1 MPTAKKLPSGSWRV
15 RVYSHTDKNGKKVC
29 ESFTAPTKREAELKA
44 AEFANRK
51 DRKNKTD
58 LTVYEAIKGYID
70 AKEGV
75 LSPSTIRAYRT
86 QLRNNYKSIENIP
99 IKKLDTERL
108 QIFVSSLTDSVSSKS
123 VSNIYGLLSSS
134 LRFYMPNTQFNVT
147 LPKKTKSRKFAPS
160 DKEVQ
165 ALYNSAPP
173 ELKKCIAIGAF
184 TGMRRGEICAL
195 TFGDIKGNI
204 IHVTKDIV
212 QGSDNKWHLKDMPKT
227 EDSCRDCY
235 VPKKVL
241 DLIGTGEKEENIINY
256 KNPTSVTRV
265 FTRIRDRLG
274 INICFHDLRHY
285 YATIGAVL
293 GVPQSFLEKM
303 GGWAKGSNT
312 MQRVYQGTTE
322 ELENEYN
329 RKMADHF
336 NGLL

>member
-1 MPTAKKLPSGSWRV
+1 MATAKKLPSGNWRV
-15 RVYSHTDKNGKKVC
+15 RVFSHTDKNGKKIC
-29 ESFTAPTKREAELKA
+29 ESFTAPTKREAEQKA
-44 AEFANRK
+44 AEWANRK
-51 DRKNKTD
+51 CRRSKSD

-75 LSPSTIRAYRT
+75 LSPSTIRAYRV
-86 QLRNNYKSIENIP
+86 QLRNSYKAIENIP
-99 IKKLDTERL
+99 IKKLDTEQL
-108 QIFVSSLTDSVSSKS
+108 QIFVSSLTESVTPKS

-134 LRFYMPNTQFNVT
+134 LRFYMPDIHFNVT
-147 LPKKTKSRKFAPS
+147 LPKKAKSRKSTPS
-160 DKEVQ
+160 DKDIKT
-165 ALYNSAPP
+165 LYESAPP

-184 TGMRRGEICAL
+184 TGMRRGEICAV
-195 TFGDIKGNI
+195 TYGDIEGNI
-204 IHVTKDIV
+204 VHVTKDLV
-212 QGSDNKWHLKDMPKT
+212 QDSHNRWILKDMPKT
-227 EDSCRDCY
+227 EDSYRDCY

-241 DLIGTGEKEENIINY
+241 ELIGTGEKGENIIKY

-312 MQRVYQGTTE
+312 MQRVYQGTIS
-322 ELENEYN
+322 ELEEEYSK
-329 RKMADHF
+329 KMANHF
-336 NGLL
+336 NSLL

>member
-1 MPTAKKLPSGSWRV
+1 MATAKKLPSGNWRV
-15 RVYSHTDKNGKKVC
+15 LVFSHKDGNGKRIY
-29 ESFTAPTKREAELKA
+29 ESFTAPSKREAEQKA
-44 AEFANRK
+44 AEWANKK
-51 DRKNKTD
+51 DRRNKSA

-75 LSPSTIRAYRT
+75 LSPSTIRAYRV
-86 QLRNNYKSIENIP
+86 QLRNNYSSIEKTP
-99 IKKLDTERL
+99 IKKLTTEQL
-108 QIFVSSLTDSVSSKS
+108 QIFVSSLVEKVTPKS

-134 LRFYMPNTQFNVT
+134 LRFYMPDTQFNVT
-147 LPKKTKSRKFAPS
+147 LPKRAKSRKSAPS
-160 DKEVQ
+160 DKDIR
-165 ALYNSAPP
+165 ALYESAPE

-195 TFGDIKGNI
+195 TYGDIEGNI

-212 QGSDNKWHLKDMPKT
+212 QGSDNKWHIKNMPKT
-227 EDSCRDCY
+227 EESYRDCY
-235 VPKKVL
+235 LPQNVL
-241 DLIGTGEKEENIINY
+241 DIIGTGAKKENIIKY

-274 INICFHDLRHY
+274 VDICFHDLRHY

-312 MQRVYQGTTE
+312 MQRVYQGTIS
-322 ELENEYN
+322 ELEEEYN
-329 RKMADHF
+329 KKMANHF